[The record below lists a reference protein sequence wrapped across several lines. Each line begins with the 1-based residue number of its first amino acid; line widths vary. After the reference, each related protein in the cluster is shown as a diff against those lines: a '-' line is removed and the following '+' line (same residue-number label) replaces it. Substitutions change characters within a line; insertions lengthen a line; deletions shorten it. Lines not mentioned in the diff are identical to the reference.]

1 MSPPP
6 HSRLACAW
14 LSLVSVRSIGF
25 SGGEFSLV
33 VGRALLA
40 RNHRGSTAP
49 DLGRGGAN
57 LGVKK
62 QRRCASRERH
72 LCRRGGEA
80 KGTRRKP
87 VGSSFGAACLPT
99 PTGPAGYIG
108 TNRAAPNDT
117 QSENSEWVICE
128 ADLVLPPSRRSN
140 IRRLD
145 SRRKEKANA

>member
-6 HSRLACAW
+6 HSRLAAW

-40 RNHRGSTAP
+40 RNRRGSTAP

-72 LCRRGGEA
+72 LLSSRRGSEGYTKKTGWVVFWGCQRQQDLLATSERIGPRQTTHSQKTVNGSFA
-80 KGTRRKP
+80 KRILCCHLREEVTFAVWTREGKRKQ
-87 VGSSFGAACLPT
+87 T
-99 PTGPAGYIG
+99 RET
-108 TNRAAPNDT
+108 D
-117 QSENSEWVICE
+117 
-128 ADLVLPPSRRSN
+128 
-140 IRRLD
+140 
-145 SRRKEKANA
+145 